1 MKVTVLTDFRDKN
14 NYSIVYKAGEVYDF
28 DDARANAL
36 IIRGLAQKVEKERNK
51 KPIKDDD

>member
-14 NYSIVYKAGEVYDF
+14 NYSVVYKAGEVYDF
-28 DDARANAL
+28 DDARANTL
-36 IIRGLAQKVEKERNK
+36 IVRGLAQKAEKERK